1 MKFKNTILN
10 WRWRFSN
17 LYYIQPA
24 DIGAPKVLFSPR
36 DEQLEVLSL
45 IYDKGCKKLGILKA
59 RQLGF
64 STLLSL
70 ISLDM
75 AIFNGGFTAGIVDQ
89 NRVKAEEK
97 VAMVRFAYENLPH
110 DLKNDMTILID
121 NKGELKFSIGNS
133 IESKVYAGVKA
144 RGGTHQLLWIS
155 EWGAIQKDD
164 PSRSEEI
171 ATGGLPSAKEGITI
185 VETTWKGGKTG
196 QLYTVIVEPTLK
208 MSLEDVTLK
217 DWRILFYPWWLD
229 ESYQFEGNANQI
241 DHRCLEYLDELEEK
255 HDIDLV
261 PSQKLWYFKIA
272 WPLRA
277 KRFEEFPSRLGEI
290 FLSPVDGAVYG
301 EYFDD
306 AMVDGRVVDFP
317 KERPEFYTFWDLGK
331 ADLTTILIMQRIG
344 GQDRFFD
351 GYMGQGETIGHYA
364 HWLQEWER
372 DNDAFIG
379 GHFLPHDGGWERM
392 GKSTNKSYAD
402 MLIEAGLRYVQVVP
416 RIPLVSIGIEYV
428 RDRFQRMVFHKTN
441 LSRVYEFGKARINF
455 LDAFQQYQ
463 YKPLE
468 KGGTSREPLHD
479 INSHPNDAL
488 RTYAEAD
495 EAGLI
500 PSSGGMGNQANE
512 GQGVTKTGMDNW

>member
-1 MKFKNTILN
+1 MKSTLLN
-10 WRWRFSN
+10 RRWRFAN

-24 DIGAPKVLFSPR
+24 EIGKSKVLFSAR
-36 DEQLEVLSL
+36 DEQMEVLEL
-45 IYDKGCKKLGILKA
+45 IYDKGHVKLGILKA

-70 ISLDM
+70 ICLDM
-75 AIFNGGFTAGIVDQ
+75 ALFNGGFTAGIVDQ

-97 VAMVRFAYENLPH
+97 VSMVKFAYENLPH
-110 DLKNDMTILID
+110 DLKSSMKILTD
-121 NKGELKFSIGNS
+121 NNGELEFTIGD
-133 IESKVYAGVKA
+133 SKASRIYAGVKA

-164 PSRSEEI
+164 PARSEEI

-196 QLYTVIVEPTLK
+196 HLYTVVVEPTLQIA
-208 MSLEDVTLK
+208 EHDATVK
-217 DWRILFYPWWLD
+217 DWKILFYPWWLD
-229 ESYQFEGNANQI
+229 ESYQFEGNVSQI
-241 DHRCLEYLDELEEK
+241 DTRCMNYLNELEDK
-255 HDIDLV
+255 HGIELV
-261 PSQKLWYFKIA
+261 GSQKLWYFKTA

-290 FLSPVDGAVYG
+290 FLSPIDGSIYG
-301 EYFDD
+301 EYFDE
-306 AMVDGRVVDFP
+306 AMMDGRVVDFTA
-317 KERPEFYTFWDLGK
+317 ERPEFYTFWDLGK

-364 HWLQEWER
+364 HWLQQWER

-392 GKSTNKSYAD
+392 GKSANKSFAD
-402 MLIEAGLRYVQVVP
+402 MLIEAGLRNVDVVP

-428 RDRFQRMVFHKTN
+428 RDRFPKMVFHKTN
-441 LSRVYEFGKARINF
+441 LGRVYEFGKTRINY

-479 INSHPNDAL
+479 IHSHPNDAL

-500 PSSGGMGNQANE
+500 PASSGLGSVKDQE
-512 GQGVTKTGMDNW
+512 QGTVKTGMDNW